1 MIYGYARVSTKGQQ
15 KDGNSL
21 EAQEMLL
28 LENGASEII
37 KEAYTGTKANRP
49 ELDILLERLV
59 SGDTLMVT
67 KLDRLARSAS
77 KGMEMVKALLEKGIC
92 VHVLNMGRVDDT
104 PTGKLI
110 AQIMFAFAE
119 FERDMIVE
127 RTLEGKTIAREKPG
141 FKDGRK
147 PKFTQ
152 TQEKH
157 AMTLL
162 QTHSYKQVSAL
173 TGISKAT
180 LERMHQRTA
189 I

>member
-21 EAQEMLL
+21 DAQEVLL
-28 LENGASEII
+28 KENGATEVI
-37 KEAYTGTKANRP
+37 KEAYTGTKASRP
-49 ELDILLERLV
+49 ELDRLLSLLTE
-59 SGDTLMVT
+59 GDTLMTT
-67 KLDRLARSAS
+67 KLDRLARSAT
-77 KGMEMVKALLEKGIC
+77 KGMELVKSLQNRGVC
-92 VHVLNMGRVDDT
+92 VHVLNMGRIDNT

-110 AQIMFAFAE
+110 SQIMFAFAE

-127 RTLEGKTIAREKPG
+127 RTQEGKAVAKEKPG
-141 FKDGRK
+141 YKDGRK
-147 PKFTQ
+147 PKFSQ
-152 TQEKH
+152 KQEKH

-162 QTHSYKQVSAL
+162 QTHSYRQVAEL

-180 LERMHQRTA
+180 LERMHQRSA

>member
-21 EAQEMLL
+21 EAQEILL
-28 LENGASEII
+28 TENGASEII
-37 KEAYTGTKANRP
+37 REAYTGTKSNRP
-49 ELDILLERLV
+49 QLDILLERLV

-77 KGMEMVKALLEKGIC
+77 KGMDLVKSLQERGIC

-119 FERDMIVE
+119 FERDMIIE
-127 RTLEGKTIAREKPG
+127 RTQEGKAIAKEKPG

-147 PKFTQ
+147 RKFGQ
-152 TQEKH
+152 SQERH
-157 AMTLL
+157 AMALL
-162 QTHSYKQVSAL
+162 QTHSYKQVSEL
-173 TGISKAT
+173 TGISRAT
-180 LERMHQRTA
+180 LERMHKRTA
-189 I
+189 V

>member
-1 MIYGYARVSTKGQQ
+1 MVYGYARVSTKGQQ

-21 EAQEMLL
+21 EAQEILL
-28 LENGASEII
+28 TENGSSEII
-37 KEAYTGTKANRP
+37 REAYTGTKSNRP
-49 ELDILLERLV
+49 QLDLLLKRLV
-59 SGDTLMVT
+59 NGDTLMVT

-77 KGMEMVKALLEKGIC
+77 KGMELVKSLQERGIC
-92 VHVLNMGRVDDT
+92 VHVLNMGRIDDT

-127 RTLEGKTIAREKPG
+127 RTQEGKAIAKEKPG

-147 PKFTQ
+147 PKFSQ
-152 TQEKH
+152 KQEIH

-162 QTHSYKQVSAL
+162 QTHSYRQVAEL

-180 LERMHQRTA
+180 LERMHNRTA